1 MSHQL
6 HICNMHIYMDVHT
19 LTEDLRS
26 FTIVLLYSCLFSVEK
41 RKGDVGEVSASGCET
56 CTQTDPNGSE
66 GSVQPPTGNEQ
77 PEEEDEQDTVVMQ
90 LGRSMKDLV
99 LWIVKI
105 VDAAKEEN

>member
-1 MSHQL
+1 M
-6 HICNMHIYMDVHT
+6 
-19 LTEDLRS
+19 S
-26 FTIVLLYSCLFSVEK
+26 FTIAIVLLYSCLYSVGK
-41 RKGDVGEVSASGCET
+41 RKGDVSHGGELSDSGSKT
-56 CTQTDPNGSE
+56 CNQTDPNVGE